1 MKNTCEI
8 SKFQTFLIW
17 QGKSQGIL
25 ALQGF
30 ITACDWQ
37 GTRQAQVPCCTIPN
51 PNFAKDD
58 INQENHLIK
67 SNLPKRLCDS
77 SLKAVC
83 EETYALLFDQ
93 IFTQPEISFVN
104 GFNFE
109 YVF

>member
-1 MKNTCEI
+1 MCNESVI
-8 SKFQTFLIW
+8 QTNDI
-17 QGKSQGIL
+17 
-25 ALQGF
+25 
-30 ITACDWQ
+30 
-37 GTRQAQVPCCTIPN
+37 
-51 PNFAKDD
+51 AKDD
-58 INQENHLIK
+58 INQENHFIK

-109 YVF
+109 